1 MTGLL
6 DHLWQSTW
14 FAGVAVLVVLC
25 LRNAPARIRYAVWL
39 AASLK
44 FLVPFAVFGWIGRP
58 FVWRTDGDAVLPP
71 LVHCAATPDIA
82 QVMLLPAVVNAALV
96 LWVTVAVGLLALLLV
111 SWRRCAGL
119 RDRSAE
125 YGWDGGLEVRTSD
138 EIGEAVLIGVR
149 NPVLIIPQRLMD
161 ACTREQV
168 AAIVAHER
176 SHAGR
181 RDNLFAWCHAVV
193 AALFWFHPMV
203 WWIGRRLLSER
214 ELACDEFVIEE
225 GHEPATYASALI
237 VAGRQALSSG
247 LAGAVSAT
255 GGDLPRRVR
264 HVLTHARIGDV
275 SVLHRILIVSA
286 ATACVALSVAS
297 GMTIISMAGIRVTA
311 GARSIQLSDAHQ
323 PPFVIMD
330 EGYLYA
336 RNVSLRQL
344 ISDVYS
350 VNVRNVAGTEWLD
363 RSRYDIELAAS
374 SDSQMNA
381 RELVADLLRQRFNL
395 DLIVRPSLTV
405 QSTR

>member
-6 DHLWQSTW
+6 YHLWQSTW
-14 FAGVAVLVVLC
+14 FACVAALLVLS

-44 FLVPFAVFGWIGRP
+44 FLVPFAIFGWIGRP
-58 FVWRTDGDAVLPP
+58 FIWRADDDAVLLP
-71 LVHCAATPDIA
+71 LVHYAATPDMP
-82 QVMLLPAVVNAALV
+82 QVMLLPAIANVALV
-96 LWVTVAVGLLALLLV
+96 LWAAVALRLLVRLLV
-111 SWRRCAGL
+111 SWRRCEGL
-119 RDRSAE
+119 RIRSAG

-161 ACTREQV
+161 ACTREQI
-168 AAIVAHER
+168 ATIIAHER
-176 SHAGR
+176 CHAAR
-181 RDNLFAWCHAVV
+181 SDNLFAWCHAVV
-193 AALFWFHPMV
+193 ASLFWFHPLV

-247 LAGAVSAT
+247 LAGAMSAT

-264 HVLTHARIGDV
+264 HVLTHARSRDV
-275 SVLHRILIVSA
+275 SLVHRVLIVSA

-297 GMTIISMAGIRVTA
+297 GMTIIPMGGIRVTA
-311 GARSIQLSDAHQ
+311 GVRSIELSEAYQ

-350 VNVRNVAGTEWLD
+350 VNERNVAGTEWLD